1 MLILFYSVYEVLMVA
16 GILVGCP
23 YFRKELIMLDN
34 KRKFPRSNFVED
46 VEFNASG
53 VAFSGKTK
61 NVSRDGISF
70 ILQSC
75 SVDAGT
81 PLQFQ
86 MQDPQG
92 ESTVEACGDIAW
104 KRQMGDEWHL
114 GLRFKFIKK
123 VDKSDILDVAYDNWL
138 SFIRKSQ

>member
-1 MLILFYSVYEVLMVA
+1 
-16 GILVGCP
+16 
-23 YFRKELIMLDN
+23 MLDN
-34 KRKFPRSNFVED
+34 KRKFPRLNFAAD

-53 VAFSGKTK
+53 VVFSGMTN

-75 SVDAGT
+75 SVDVGS

-86 MQDPQG
+86 IQDPQG
-92 ESTVEACGDIAW
+92 ESAIEACGDIAW
-104 KRQMGDEWHL
+104 KRKMDDEWHL
-114 GLRFKFIKK
+114 GLRFQFIHN

-138 SFIRKSQ
+138 SGMRKSHKLHITICNHHPSSPEKKIP

>member
-1 MLILFYSVYEVLMVA
+1 
-16 GILVGCP
+16 
-23 YFRKELIMLDN
+23 MLDN
-34 KRKFPRSNFVED
+34 RRKFPRFNIVVD
-46 VEFNASG
+46 VEFRANGDSFFG
-53 VAFSGKTK
+53 MTK

-86 MQDPQG
+86 MQNPHQRED
-92 ESTVEACGDIAW
+92 TIEACGDIAW

-114 GLRFKFIKK
+114 GLRYKFINK
-123 VDKSDILDVAYDNWL
+123 VDKSDILDVAYATG
-138 SFIRKSQ
+138 

>member
-1 MLILFYSVYEVLMVA
+1 
-16 GILVGCP
+16 
-23 YFRKELIMLDN
+23 MLDN
-34 KRKFPRSNFVED
+34 KRKFLRFNFAED

-86 MQDPQG
+86 MQNPHQRED
-92 ESTVEACGDIAW
+92 TIEACGDIAW
-104 KRQMGDEWHL
+104 KRQVGDEWYL
-114 GLRFKFIKK
+114 GLRLKFINKA
-123 VDKSDILDVAYDNWL
+123 DKSDILDVAYDNWL
-138 SFIRKSQ
+138 SGSLQSPPQDQTTPDVKNISLEFLQKTV

>member
-1 MLILFYSVYEVLMVA
+1 
-16 GILVGCP
+16 
-23 YFRKELIMLDN
+23 MLDN
-34 KRKFPRSNFVED
+34 KRKFPRFNFTAD

-53 VAFSGKTK
+53 VAFSGMTK

-75 SVDAGT
+75 SVDAGS

-86 MQDPQG
+86 MQNPQR
-92 ESTVEACGDIAW
+92 EDTIKAYGDIAW
-104 KRQMGDEWHL
+104 KRKMDDEWHL
-114 GLRFKFIKK
+114 GLRFQFINN

-138 SFIRKSQ
+138 SGIHKSQ

>member
-1 MLILFYSVYEVLMVA
+1 
-16 GILVGCP
+16 
-23 YFRKELIMLDN
+23 MLDN
-34 KRKFPRSNFVED
+34 KRKFPRFKFAAD

-53 VAFSGKTK
+53 VPFSGITK

-75 SVDAGT
+75 SVDAGS

-86 MQDPQG
+86 MQNPQR
-92 ESTVEACGDIAW
+92 ESTIEACGDIAW

-114 GLRFKFIKK
+114 GLRFQFINN
-123 VDKSDILDVAYDNWL
+123 VDKSDILDVLMKNG
-138 SFIRKSQ
+138 